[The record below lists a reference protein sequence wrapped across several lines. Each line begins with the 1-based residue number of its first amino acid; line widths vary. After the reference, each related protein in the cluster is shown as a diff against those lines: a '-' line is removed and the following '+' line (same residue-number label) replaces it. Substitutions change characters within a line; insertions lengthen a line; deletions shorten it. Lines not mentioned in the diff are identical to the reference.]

1 MTRPCHR
8 WMFLP
13 LFLLVPAAVVRA
25 QPPQD
30 ENSWKASGTKGAV
43 VAGGQPAVDAGLAIL
58 RGGGNAADAAVATLL
73 ALSVTDSGAFC
84 FGGEVP
90 IMVYDARRKVVEVVA
105 GQGAAPRLATRAYFA
120 AKKGGIPGKGIEP
133 AAVPAALDAC
143 LKTLDRHGTRT
154 FAEVAAPTLA
164 LLDRK
169 AKPWHAD
176 LARTLR
182 RLIEAEK
189 ASPNDRRRGLRLVA
203 DYFYRGPIAR
213 EIDTWSRANGGLLRY
228 SDLATHVT
236 RVEEPVSVEYRGRV
250 VYKCGPWTQGPYLLQ
265 AMRLLEG
272 FDLRGMGHNRPDTI
286 HLTAEALKLAL
297 ADRDVYYADPL
308 FVEVPLKELLSKKYA
323 DLRRPLIDGKR
334 ASLEQRPGDPRG
346 GKALLARGEARK
358 GLGGPAND
366 TTTCLAADAQGNV
379 VAATPS
385 GWSGVLAGKTGV
397 WLGTR
402 LQSFN
407 TWEGHPNCIE
417 PGKRPRITL
426 TPTLVLKD
434 GKPVLAISVAGGDGQ
449 DQASLQVLLNVLDF
463 GMSPAEAVTAPRFG
477 TNHHLGSFRQTPP
490 QLGSLLVYREVGE
503 GTIKELEKRG
513 HKVKMRKP
521 PLWAPTALTID
532 PKTGMIRA
540 AGDPRARR
548 HAGAVDAVG
557 GRKVSAVPP
566 AVREQFRL
574 SPFYKKYVDA
584 SGFPVVGSAK
594 VSDVAMREAAYLVDQ
609 MLAGRE
615 DVRRALINNRV
626 RMAVMAATE
635 QTTDIPEHSD
645 LKPKDYWNRRAR
657 GLGATRWRPAVS
669 CAEENLLN
677 LEGDRYRKEN
687 ILVHEFAHAIHEMGL
702 NSIDRTFDA
711 RLRDVYDASL
721 KKGLWKRTYAATNH
735 KEFWAEGVQSY
746 FDCNAPEGHEHNGI
760 DTRAK
765 LAKYDAELFKLV
777 DEVFRQSK
785 WRYVRYDRRPSPGRK

>member
-1 MTRPCHR
+1 MNRLLSR
-8 WMFLP
+8 WLFLP
-13 LFLLVPAAVVRA
+13 ALLLALATAVRG
-25 QPPQD
+25 QPLRDAGTWQ
-30 ENSWKASGTKGAV
+30 ASGSKGAV
-43 VAGGQPAVDAGLAIL
+43 VAGGQGAVDAGLAL
-58 RGGGNAADAAVATLL
+58 LKSGGNAADAAVATLL
-73 ALSVTDSGAFC
+73 ALSVTDSGSFC

-90 IMVYDARRKVVEVVA
+90 IMVYDARRKMVEVLA
-105 GQGAAPRLATRAYFA
+105 GQGVAPRLARRAYFA
-120 AKKGGIPGKGIEP
+120 NKKGGIPGKGIEP

-143 LKTLDRHGTRT
+143 LTALDHYGTRT

-189 ASPNDRRRGLRLVA
+189 ASPGDRRRGLRLVA
-203 DYFYRGPIAR
+203 DYFFRGPLAR
-213 EIDTWSRANGGLLRY
+213 EIDTWSRANGGLLRS

-236 RVEEPVSVEYRGRV
+236 RVEEPVSIAYRGHT

-265 AMRLLEG
+265 TLRLLEG
-272 FDLRGMGHNRPDTI
+272 FDLKGMGHNKPATI
-286 HLTAEALKLAL
+286 HVTAEAMKLAL

-308 FVEVPLKELLSKKYA
+308 FAQVPLEALLSKKYA
-323 DLRRPLIDGKR
+323 DLRRPLIDRKK
-334 ASLEQRPGDPRG
+334 ASLERRPGDPRG
-346 GKALLARGEARK
+346 GKALLDREEARK

-366 TTTCLAADAQGNV
+366 TTTCLVADAQGNV

-407 TWEGHPNCIE
+407 IWQGHPNCIE

-426 TPTLVLKD
+426 SPTLVLKD
-434 GKPVLAISVAGGDGQ
+434 DKPVLAISVAGGDGQ
-449 DQASLQVLLNVLDF
+449 DQATLQVLLNAIDF
-463 GMSPAEAVTAPRFG
+463 GMAPAEAVTAARFG
-477 TNHHLGSFRQTPP
+477 TNHLLGSFRQTPP

-503 GTIKELEKRG
+503 ETIKDLEGRG
-513 HKVKMRKP
+513 HKVKVRKP
-521 PLWAPTALTID
+521 PLWAPTALSID
-532 PKTGMIRA
+532 PKTGMMHA

-548 HAGAVDAVG
+548 HAGAVAGPG

-566 AVREQFRL
+566 AVREQLSL

-584 SGFPVVGSAK
+584 GGFAVVGSAK
-594 VSDVAMREAAYLVDQ
+594 VSDAALREAAYIVDQ
-609 MLAGRE
+609 MLAGRD
-615 DVRRALINNRV
+615 DVRQALIKNRV
-626 RMAVMAATE
+626 RLAVMAPME
-635 QTTDIPEHSD
+635 LTTDIPEHSD
-645 LKPKDYWNRRAR
+645 LKPKDYWDRRAR
-657 GLGATRWRPAVS
+657 GLGPTRRRPAVS

-677 LEGDRYRKEN
+677 LKDDRYHKEN

-702 NSIDRTFDA
+702 NNIDRKFDA
-711 RLRDVYDASL
+711 RLHAVYKAAMDR
-721 KKGLWKRTYAATNH
+721 GLWKKTYAATNY
-735 KEFWAEGVQSY
+735 KEYWAEGVQSY
-746 FDCNAPEGHEHNGI
+746 FDCNAPEGHDHNGI

-765 LAKYDAELFKLV
+765 LAKYDPDLFKLI

-785 WRYVRYDRRPSPGRK
+785 WRYARHDKRHPPSRN